1 MNDLQ
6 LINCQYY
13 KKALSVMQHSEGE
26 PYNVL
31 LINEE
36 LQNKNRRNIANYFY
50 YSIGNVIFKLR
61 KDEVP

>member
-1 MNDLQ
+1 
-6 LINCQYY
+6 
-13 KKALSVMQHSEGE
+13 MQHSEGE